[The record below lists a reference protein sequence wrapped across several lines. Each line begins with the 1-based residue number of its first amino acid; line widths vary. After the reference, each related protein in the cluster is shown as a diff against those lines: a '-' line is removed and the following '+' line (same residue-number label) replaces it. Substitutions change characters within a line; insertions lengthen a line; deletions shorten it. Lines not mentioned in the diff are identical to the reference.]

1 MLKNN
6 NVTKSEINTA
16 QAALLVQ
23 YAIEEMEGTLDLG
36 TETYTQ
42 EEKELLYNKVFEIL
56 QNEGYI
62 EAGSISEKS
71 KIDPSNRGDNDG
83 KIESI

>member
-6 NVTKSEINTA
+6 TVTKSEINTA
-16 QAALLVQ
+16 QAALLIQ
-23 YAIEEMEGTLDLG
+23 YAIEEMEGELGLD
-36 TETYTQ
+36 TEAYTQ
-42 EEKELLYNKVFEIL
+42 EEKKILFNKFLEIL

-71 KIDPSNRGDNDG
+71 EIDPSNRGDNDG